1 MFTIS
6 KLSDSEW
13 YYRKIMFLLKP
24 FLSKSTLS
32 ELDLKHRIKR
42 NYEYVFGR
50 KLNLAHPRNL
60 NEKLI
65 WLSYYWRHPL
75 KTECADKLRVRDYV
89 VRKCGLPEGLLVPV
103 IGIYEDPDLID
114 FNALPERYVLKCN
127 HGCGYNVI
135 VADKSKDENVAQ
147 IRSQLAEWLSHPY
160 GGGIS
165 ELHYYD
171 ITPRVIMCEQYLP
184 SIRGQWQI
192 DYKVFC
198 FNGTPTF
205 IQLCFDRDENQNAK
219 HATFDFA
226 WNQLFYVKDEEKS
239 DIVAPASLKLMF
251 SYAEKL
257 SADFPFV
264 RVDFYDIEGSP
275 VLSELTF
282 TPYGNMLDWYK
293 DEAMLTLGKMLKLPH
308 KYK

>member
-1 MFTIS
+1 MFTIN
-6 KLSDSEW
+6 KLADPEW
-13 YYRKIMFLLKP
+13 YYRKMIVLLKP
-24 FLSKSTLS
+24 FLSENTLS

-50 KLNLAHPRNL
+50 KLHLVIPRTL

-89 VRKCGLPEGLLVPV
+89 VGRCGLPEDLLVPI
-103 IGIYEDPDLID
+103 IGIYTNPDLID
-114 FNALPERYVLKCN
+114 FSALPDRYVLKCN

-135 VADKSKDENVAQ
+135 VADKFKDENVAL
-147 IRSQLAEWLSHPY
+147 IKSQLAEWLSHPY

-171 ITPRVIMCEQYLP
+171 ISPRVIICEQFLP
-184 SIRGQWQI
+184 SIRGQWQV

-198 FNGTPTF
+198 FNGKPSF
-205 IQLCFDRDENQNAK
+205 IQICFDRDGEQKAK
-219 HATFDFA
+219 HATFDFE
-226 WNQLFYVKDEEKS
+226 WNQLYYTKDEKQS
-239 DIVAPASLKLMF
+239 DICAPASLKRMAD
-251 SYAEKL
+251 YAEKL

-264 RVDFYDIEGSP
+264 RVDFYDIEGRP
-275 VLSELTF
+275 MLSELTF

-293 DEAMLTLGKMLKLPH
+293 DDVMVKFGKMLKLPH
-308 KYK
+308 KYR